1 MNILIA
7 CEESQV
13 VCGAFRAKGHN
24 AFSCDLQDCSG
35 GHPEWHIKGDCLPY
49 INGSCSFETVDGT
62 KHTIEGKWDLL
73 IAHPNCTDLCVSGA
87 RHFEKKRANGKQL
100 ESIEFFYKF
109 INADCDKI
117 AVENPIGIISG
128 DYIKK
133 WFGIEPL
140 KYSQI
145 IQPYEYGHPYRKS
158 TCLWLKGLPNLK
170 PTNIVDYETIH
181 SKGKTGGYS
190 GALWY
195 ATDDNGKIISWND
208 PRTAK
213 ARSRT
218 FEGIGEAMA
227 EQWGNDGTD

>member
-1 MNILIA
+1 MNVLIA
-7 CEESQV
+7 CEESQR
-13 VCGAFRAKGHN
+13 VCMAFRDKGHT
-24 AFSCDLQDCSG
+24 AFSCDIIDCSG
-35 GHPEWHIKGDCLPY
+35 GHPEWHIKGDALE
-49 INGSCSFETVDGT
+49 IIGGGIEFMTMDGIT
-62 KHTIEGKWDLL
+62 HKIDGRWDMI
-73 IAHPNCTDLCVSGA
+73 IAHPECTDLCVSGA

-100 ESIEFFYKF
+100 ASIEFFYKF

-158 TCLWLKGLPNLK
+158 TCLWLKGLPNLQ
-170 PTNIVDYETIH
+170 PTNVVDYETIH

-195 ATDDNGKIISWND
+195 ATDENGKIISWND

-218 FEGIGEAMA
+218 FEGIAEAMA
-227 EQWGNDGTD
+227 EQWG